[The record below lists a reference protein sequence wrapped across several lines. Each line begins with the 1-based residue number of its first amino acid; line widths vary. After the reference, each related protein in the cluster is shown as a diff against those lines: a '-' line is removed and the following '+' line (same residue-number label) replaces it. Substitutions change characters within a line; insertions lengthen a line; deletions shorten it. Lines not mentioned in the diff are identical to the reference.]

1 MPRDIPRISIPSNI
15 IRTLPPPA
23 VDVVPPPITTEL
35 TPPVIDVPSPVIEYP
50 TIDMPTRE
58 EFEGMV
64 TPPSEQQQPE
74 TTQDTRDLPPP
85 APPAP
90 PLPQP
95 EPPVPQPTVDVPGVG
110 PVPLPEAAPLITAGT
125 TAVVAAAATMT
136 ATILFSQVKDK
147 LLAPL
152 IERISKTKKI
162 KIKQKKP
169 VLHFVEAENG
179 VQIFEYTVKG
189 TRLKDSTENIEQYLR
204 DTIDIDS
211 LYEFDNKIIIDDDL
225 KNRFT
230 KEGQKRFKKH
240 FCPPQSIVKKLS
252 ARISV

>member
-50 TIDMPTRE
+50 TIDVPTQE

-64 TPPSEQQQPE
+64 SPPREEQRPE
-74 TTQDTRDLPPP
+74 VTDPIRELPS
-85 APPAP
+85 PPAP

-95 EPPVPQPTVDVPGVG
+95 EPPVPQPTVEVPGVG

-147 LLAPL
+147 LLGPL

-189 TRLKDSTENIEQYLR
+189 TRLKATTENIEQFLR
-204 DTIDIDS
+204 DSIDIDS

-252 ARISV
+252 ARISF